1 MKVILLK
8 DVKGTGKKGEVVE
21 VSDGHGRN
29 FLLPKGL
36 AKAATDGTI
45 REQSHIQAAVA
56 DRKSKEL
63 ADAQAQARH
72 LETLTVALK
81 GKAGEGGRLF
91 GSLASKD
98 IADSLEKQHGI
109 TLDKRKINLEH
120 AIKEQGERT
129 VDVKLYPGV
138 SCKLKVHV
146 TIE

>member
-8 DVKGTGKKGEVVE
+8 DVKGTGKKGEVHE

-29 FLLPKGL
+29 FLIPRGL

-56 DRKSKEL
+56 DRKAKEL
-63 ADAQAQARH
+63 ADAQAQAKH
-72 LETLTVALK
+72 METLTVSLK

-91 GSLASKD
+91 GSLTSKD
-98 IADSLEKQHGI
+98 VADALETQHGI
-109 TLDKRKINLEH
+109 TLDKRKIQLEH
-120 AIKEQGERT
+120 ALKEQGEHT

-138 SCKLKVHV
+138 SCKLKVTV
-146 TIE
+146 KTE